1 MQAVKKMVVSQKSF
15 IISHVCIESMV
26 TFFLQKL
33 CVGVRCGKKSVDSVG
48 VPVCTENVRE
58 VLGGVRGARLHNK
71 NRARVCGCLAVC
83 IGTNPTFSS

>member
-1 MQAVKKMVVSQKSF
+1 MQAVKNMVVSQKSF
-15 IISHVCIESMV
+15 ILSHQESMV
-26 TFFLQKL
+26 TFCLQKL
-33 CVGVRCGKKSVDSVG
+33 CVGVDVEKKIVG

-58 VLGGVRGARLHNK
+58 VLGGVRGARLYNK

>member
-15 IISHVCIESMV
+15 ISSHQESLV
-26 TFFLQKL
+26 TFCLQKL
-33 CVGVRCGKKSVDSVG
+33 CVGGRCEKKSVG

-58 VLGGVRGARLHNK
+58 VLGGVRGARLYNK

-83 IGTNPTFSS
+83 IGTNPTFYS